1 MLKIVNA
8 GYFNFHFINTV
19 TSEGYMHNDDYN
31 YDSFDEELF
40 YDRDEEFDPFE
51 NEDNEFNIDDLYE
64 EDE

>member
-1 MLKIVNA
+1 
-8 GYFNFHFINTV
+8 
-19 TSEGYMHNDDYN
+19 MHNDDYN